1 MGQKRPLIFLGIAI
15 GIALVTTVMVYRW
28 LQGQRMIEVDT
39 PEVVVEGVS
48 VAVASADIPWGTP
61 LAEQTVRIIMYP
73 EEGVPVGYFKDPAKL
88 KGRVVLTN
96 LKKNEPI
103 LESKLAPIDIK
114 TGGVS
119 AVMDPNKRA
128 MAVKVNEIVGLP
140 GFVQPGDRVD
150 VMATFE
156 DPRGKKKD
164 SAGGSRE
171 EVTKVVLENTLVLA
185 TDTQME
191 RAAGE
196 EKPTPVKVITLE
208 VSLEEAEKLAMAEN
222 GGKLRLA
229 LRSPL
234 NPEVKKTKGADFK
247 DLMSSHQLIPPRP
260 KAVYKPE
267 NQVEVIKGT
276 DRKTMK
282 F

>member
-1 MGQKRPLIFLGIAI
+1 MGQKRPFVFLGIAI
-15 GIALVTTVMVYRW
+15 LIALVTTVMVYRW
-28 LQGQRMIEVDT
+28 LQGQRMIEVDA
-39 PEVVVEGVS
+39 PEVVMEGVS

-61 LAEQTVRIIMYP
+61 LAEKTIRMMTYP
-73 EEGVPVGYFKDPAKL
+73 EEGIPTGHFKDPASL
-88 KGRVVLTN
+88 NGRVVLTN

-103 LESKLAPIDIK
+103 LESKLAPIDVK

-128 MAVKVNEIVGLP
+128 MAVKVNEVVGLP

-156 DPRGKKKD
+156 DPRGKK
-164 SAGGSRE
+164 SSGGGGKE

-185 TDTQME
+185 IDTQME
-191 RAAGE
+191 RSAGE

-234 NPEVKKTKGADFK
+234 NPELKKTKGADFK
-247 DLMSSHQLIPPRP
+247 DLMRSHQLIPPRSKVATP
-260 KAVYKPE
+260 K
-267 NQVEVIKGT
+267 NQVEVIQGT
-276 DRKTMK
+276 ERKTMK

>member
-1 MGQKRPLIFLGIAI
+1 M
-15 GIALVTTVMVYRW
+15 
-28 LQGQRMIEVDT
+28 E
-39 PEVVVEGVS
+39 VEGVG
-48 VAVASADIPWGTP
+48 VAVASNDIPWGTP
-61 LAEQTVRIIMYP
+61 LTEDVVRIVHYP
-73 EEGVPVGYFKDPAKL
+73 EESIPAGHFSDEDTL
-88 KGRVVLTN
+88 KGRVILTN

-103 LESKLAPIDIK
+103 LEGKLAPIDLK
-114 TGGVS
+114 TGGVA
-119 AVMDPNKRA
+119 AVMDPSKRA

-156 DPRGKKKD
+156 DPRGKRRQD
-164 SAGGSRE
+164 Q
-171 EVTKVVLENTLVLA
+171 VTKVILENMLVLA

-191 RAAGE
+191 RASGE
-196 EKPTPVKVITLE
+196 EDEPTPVKVITLE

-229 LRSPL
+229 LRSPI
-234 NPEVKKTKGADFK
+234 NPDVMKTTGANFN
-247 DLMSSHQLIPPRP
+247 DLMQSHQKKRI
-260 KAVYKPE
+260 KAKRKYKPS
-267 NQVEVIKGT
+267 NKVEVISGT

>member
-1 MGQKRPLIFLGIAI
+1 MGQKRPIVFLGIAVV
-15 GIALVTTVMVYRW
+15 IALVTTVMIYQW
-28 LQGQRMIEVDT
+28 LQGQRMVEEA
-39 PEVVVEGVS
+39 PEVVLEGVS
-48 VAVASADIPWGTP
+48 VSVAGADIPWGTP
-61 LAEQTVRIIMYP
+61 LTPDTLRVVQYP
-73 EEGVPVGYFKDPAKL
+73 EEGVPVGSFNDSKL
-88 KGRVVLTN
+88 LEGRVILAN

-114 TGGVS
+114 NGGVV

-150 VMATFE
+150 VMATFS
-156 DPRGKKKD
+156 DPRKKN
-164 SAGGSRE
+164 AGQGRV

-185 TDTQME
+185 TDTRME
-191 RAAGE
+191 RGDGE
-196 EKPTPVKVITLE
+196 EGPKAVKVITLE
-208 VSLEEAEKLAMAEN
+208 VTIEEAEKLAMAEN

-234 NPEVKKTKGADFK
+234 NPEVVKTKGAAFK
-247 DLMSSHQLIPPRP
+247 DLMRSHQLIPPKP
-260 KAVYKPE
+260 KRARS
-267 NQVEVIKGT
+267 NRVEVIKGT
-276 DRKTMK
+276 ESKTVK

>member
-1 MGQKRPLIFLGIAI
+1 MGQKRPLVFLGIAI
-15 GIALVTTVMVYRW
+15 GIALVTTVLVYQW
-28 LQGQRMIEVDT
+28 LQGQRVTEVPT

-61 LAEQTVRIIMYP
+61 LEGKTVRIIMYP
-73 EEGVPVGYFKDPAKL
+73 EEGVPAGHFQDPAAL
-88 KGRVVLTN
+88 NGRVVLTN

-119 AVMDPNKRA
+119 AVMNPEKRA

-156 DPRGKKKD
+156 DPRGKK
-164 SAGGSRE
+164 GSSGVTG

-191 RAAGE
+191 RANGE

-234 NPEVKKTKGADFK
+234 NPEVKKTKGANFK

-260 KAVYKPE
+260 KAAYKPK

-276 DRKTMK
+276 DRKMMK

>member
-1 MGQKRPLIFLGIAI
+1 MGQKRPLVFLGIAM

-28 LQGQRMIEVDT
+28 LQGQRLIEVNT

-48 VAVASADIPWGTP
+48 VAVANADIPWGTP
-61 LAEQTVRIIMYP
+61 LAEKTVRIMMYP
-73 EEGVPVGYFKDPAKL
+73 EEGVPVGHFKDPASL

-103 LESKLAPIDIK
+103 LESKLAPIDLK

-156 DPRGKKKD
+156 DPRGKK
-164 SAGGSRE
+164 SNSGGSRE

-191 RAAGE
+191 RATGE
-196 EKPTPVKVITLE
+196 EKPIPVKVITLE

-234 NPEVKKTKGADFK
+234 NPEVKKTKGAGFK

-260 KAVYKPE
+260 KMAHKPE

>member
-1 MGQKRPLIFLGIAI
+1 MGQKRPLVFLGV
-15 GIALVTTVMVYRW
+15 ALVIAAVTTIMVYQW
-28 LQGQRMIEVDT
+28 LQGQRTSDAP
-39 PEVVVEGVS
+39 PEVVLKGVS

-61 LAEQTVRIIMYP
+61 LEGKAVRMIMYP
-73 EEGVPVGYFKDPAKL
+73 EDGIPAGHFNEQASL
-88 KGRVVLTN
+88 EGRVVLTN

-103 LESKLAPIDIK
+103 LESKLAPIDLK
-114 TGGVS
+114 TGGVA

-128 MAVKVNEIVGLP
+128 MAVKVNEVVGLP

-156 DPRGKKKD
+156 DPRGKK
-164 SAGGSRE
+164 SSGGGRR

-185 TDTQME
+185 IDTQME
-191 RAAGE
+191 RANGEE
-196 EKPTPVKVITLE
+196 EKPVPVKVITLE
-208 VSLEEAEKLAMAEN
+208 VSIEEAEKLAMAEN

-234 NPEVKKTKGADFK
+234 NPEVLKTKGADFN
-247 DLMSSHQLIPPRP
+247 DLMSSHQLKPPRRAL
-260 KAVYKPE
+260 KRE

-276 DRKTMK
+276 DRKTLK

>member
-1 MGQKRPLIFLGIAI
+1 MGQKRPLVFLGVAM
-15 GIALVTTVMVYRW
+15 GIALVTTFMVYQW
-28 LQGQRMIEVDT
+28 LQGQRTSDVAV
-39 PEVVVEGVS
+39 PEVVMEGVS

-61 LAEQTVRIIMYP
+61 LEGKTVRIIMYP
-73 EEGVPVGYFKDPAKL
+73 EDGVPAGHFKDQDSL
-88 KGRVVLTN
+88 TGRVVLTN

-103 LESKLAPIDIK
+103 LESKLAPIDLK

-119 AVMDPNKRA
+119 AVMDPSKRA
-128 MAVKVNEIVGLP
+128 MAVKVNEVVGLP

-156 DPRGKKKD
+156 DPRGKK
-164 SAGGSRE
+164 SSGGGRE

-185 TDTQME
+185 IDTQME
-191 RAAGE
+191 RATGE
-196 EKPTPVKVITLE
+196 EKPVPVKVITLE
-208 VSLEEAEKLAMAEN
+208 VSMEEAEKLAMAEN

-260 KAVYKPE
+260 KVIRRPE
-267 NQVEVIKGT
+267 NQVEVINGT

>member
-1 MGQKRPLIFLGIAI
+1 MGQKRPLVFLGVAI
-15 GIALVTTVMVYRW
+15 GIALVTTFMVYQW
-28 LQGQRMIEVDT
+28 LQGQRTSNVPA
-39 PEVVVEGVS
+39 PEVVMEGVS
-48 VAVASADIPWGTP
+48 VAVATADIPWGTP
-61 LAEQTVRIIMYP
+61 LEEKRVRITMYP
-73 EEGVPVGYFKDPAKL
+73 EDGVPAGHFPDQASL
-88 KGRVVLTN
+88 EGRVVLTN

-103 LESKLAPIDIK
+103 LESKLAPIDLK

-128 MAVKVNEIVGLP
+128 MAVKVNEVVGLP

-156 DPRGKKKD
+156 DPRGKK
-164 SAGGSRE
+164 SSGGGKA

-185 TDTQME
+185 VDTQME
-191 RAAGE
+191 RANGE
-196 EKPTPVKVITLE
+196 EKPVPVKVITLE
-208 VSLEEAEKLAMAEN
+208 VSMEEAEKLAMAEN
-222 GGKLRLA
+222 GGRLRLA

-234 NPEVKKTKGADFK
+234 NPEVKKTKGANFK

-260 KAVYKPE
+260 KVVKPK
-267 NQVEVIKGT
+267 NQVEVINGT

>member
-1 MGQKRPLIFLGIAI
+1 MGQKRPLLFLGLAL

-28 LQGQRMIEVDT
+28 LQGQKGTEVAV
-39 PEVVVEGVS
+39 PEVVVQGTS
-48 VAVASADIPWGTP
+48 VVVASLDIPWGTP
-61 LAEQTVRIIMYP
+61 LDEQSVRVVRYP
-73 EEGVPVGYFKDPAKL
+73 EESVPQGHFQELDAL
-88 KGRVVLTN
+88 KGRVILAN

-103 LESKLAPIDIK
+103 LDSKLAPIDIK

-128 MAVKVNEIVGLP
+128 MAVKVNEVVGLP

-156 DPRGKKKD
+156 DPKSKAQND
-164 SAGGSRE
+164 Q
-171 EVTKVVLENTLVLA
+171 VTKVVLENTLVLA

-191 RAAGE
+191 RATGE

-234 NPEVKKTKGADFK
+234 NPEVQKTKGANFK
-247 DLMSSHQLIPPRP
+247 DLLASHSIAPPPP
-260 KAVYKPE
+260 KRSKKRIIRE
-267 NQVEVIKGT
+267 DEVEIIKGT
-276 DRKTMK
+276 DRKTLK

>member
-1 MGQKRPLIFLGIAI
+1 MGQKRPLVFLGIAMI
-15 GIALVTTVMVYRW
+15 IALVTTVMVYRW
-28 LQGQRMIEVDT
+28 LQGQRMIEGDA
-39 PEVVVEGVS
+39 PEVVIEGVS

-61 LAEQTVRIIMYP
+61 LGEKAIRVMTYP
-73 EEGVPVGYFKDPAKL
+73 EEGVPVGHFKDPASL
-88 KGRVVLTN
+88 NGRVVLTN

-103 LESKLAPIDIK
+103 LESKLAPVDVK

-128 MAVKVNEIVGLP
+128 MAVKVNEVVGLP

-156 DPRGKKKD
+156 DPRAKNKGN
-164 SAGGSRE
+164 GGTKT

-185 TDTQME
+185 IDTQME
-191 RAAGE
+191 RLAGE

-208 VSLEEAEKLAMAEN
+208 VSLEEAERLAMAEN

-247 DLMSSHQLIPPRP
+247 DLMRSHQLIPPPPRRGKP
-260 KAVYKPE
+260 KE
-267 NQVEVIKGT
+267 QVEVIQGT
-276 DRKTMK
+276 ERRTMK